1 MPLLYMIKYCS
12 TVLHNMFSSAF
23 ARYPDGEVEHYYCA
37 KENIAK
43 EQLVSLNEQEQSSL
57 QRREL
62 QIDTNP
68 F

>member
-1 MPLLYMIKYCS
+1 MHHHHTHTPCTL
-12 TVLHNMFSSAF
+12 NSAF

-43 EQLVSLNEQEQSSL
+43 EQIASPQPQVIEQEPSLLPSSGKDL
-57 QRREL
+57 YL
-62 QIDTNP
+62 DTNP